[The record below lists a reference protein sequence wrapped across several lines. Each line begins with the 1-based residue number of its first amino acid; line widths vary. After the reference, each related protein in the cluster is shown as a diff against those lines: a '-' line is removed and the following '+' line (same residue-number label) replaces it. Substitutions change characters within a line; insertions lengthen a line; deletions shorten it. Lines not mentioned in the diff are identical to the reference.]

1 MTPRDLTTML
11 KNWDDMF
18 QFDPTPSGE
27 CHASEMVLSGTT
39 LGFFNLTPLAVGKV
53 TPARCRLFLRASD
66 FNRAPRNARNY
77 DDEGRNGG
85 SVGERISSLPRW
97 MRGVVTGIPREPRLA
112 SKTFNS
118 TPCTNG
124 EQEIIERHDYGTG
137 EYPFQLR
144 PVLDGDSKT

>member
-53 TPARCRLFLRASD
+53 TFPPGAGYFCEHLISI
-66 FNRAPRNARNY
+66 APHA
-77 DDEGRNGG
+77 
-85 SVGERISSLPRW
+85 
-97 MRGVVTGIPREPRLA
+97 MRGITTMKVEMEAA
-112 SKTFNS
+112 SENAFQFY
-118 TPCTNG
+118 PAGCG
-124 EQEIIERHDYGTG
+124 E
-137 EYPFQLR
+137 
-144 PVLDGDSKT
+144 